1 MTKEIDVY
9 LLWFVER
16 DVWVYAVF
24 LQFDDAWDR
33 FRELVV
39 EGMPAVM
46 DFAAN
51 PVLVSQDAK
60 EVILDDARRT
70 AR

>member
-1 MTKEIDVY
+1 M
-9 LLWFVER
+9 LWFVER